1 MKFWKQTIEAVKDF
15 DGTSPPSIF
24 VGSSNYPKVFMG
36 ILSPPVKR
44 PDADMLDSP
53 EKWYAAQATI
63 EQILGYRS
71 EMIYSRFETDIKP
84 TQSTQSKLI
93 EIMQEVAINKNPT
106 ELEVKLQ
113 KSPIFKFNLDM
124 HTTPIGNP
132 APLRQARVTSN
143 VSGGKHVE
151 YVVSDV
157 DYKAVAAISNLY
169 KYGIPVSRLQ
179 KMMSAGLLGMKIERK
194 FVPTRW
200 GITAI
205 DDVIGKML
213 REEIKDC
220 KIIDSIRLFSNEYI
234 GNKYFVLLVPDA
246 YQYELVE
253 IWNLEGMQSISAD
266 YEPYDGRKTYAS
278 TTAGAFY
285 AGRLAATEYL
295 RKIKR
300 QASILIVREVSKEYS
315 VPMGIWQMRETVRGA
330 FAKKSENFSTI
341 KEALQSVN
349 GKLASGN
356 KWIQRSKLLK
366 ILNQQTK
373 VTQFGLN
380 LESKNE
386 NKN

>member
-1 MKFWKQTIEAVKDF
+1 
-15 DGTSPPSIF
+15 
-24 VGSSNYPKVFMG
+24 
-36 ILSPPVKR
+36 
-44 PDADMLDSP
+44 
-53 EKWYAAQATI
+53 
-63 EQILGYRS
+63 
-71 EMIYSRFETDIKP
+71 
-84 TQSTQSKLI
+84 
-93 EIMQEVAINKNPT
+93 
-106 ELEVKLQ
+106 
-113 KSPIFKFNLDM
+113 
-124 HTTPIGNP
+124 
-132 APLRQARVTSN
+132 
-143 VSGGKHVE
+143 VE